1 MRTFCLALVAAGLAA
16 GCNSGPSGP
25 VTETGDLATGDR
37 TLVSGELADSYSVR
51 VKEGQWIKV
60 DLNSTVFDPYII
72 LRPPTGAAS
81 ENDDAVPGDRQ
92 HAQVVFR
99 ATEAGQI
106 EIIAT
111 SFEPGESGAYTLVYE
126 VSDTQPQ
133 GVAPGGST
141 AAAPGSPSAAPDA
154 VAPPGDPGPDA
165 GVAPAPVPAPQDAPG
180 EPGPEAPEAGIKI

>member
-1 MRTFCLALVAAGLAA
+1 MRALSLVLTAAGLVA
-16 GCNSGPSGP
+16 GCSSGPSGP

-51 VKEGQWIKV
+51 IKEGQWIRV
-60 DLNSTVFDPYII
+60 DLNSTAFDPYII

-92 HAQVVFR
+92 HAQVIFR
-99 ATEAGQI
+99 ATEAGQV

-111 SFEPGESGAYTLVYE
+111 SFEPGESGAYTLTYE

-133 GVAPGGST
+133 SVATEGGTTPPASGE
-141 AAAPGSPSAAPDA
+141 AAPGT
-154 VAPPGDPGPDA
+154 
-165 GVAPAPVPAPQDAPG
+165 VPAPEDA
-180 EPGPEAPEAGIKI
+180 EADSGIKI